1 VLALL
6 AYHVVNL
13 STVGLPDLNIVFREL
28 DLNIVMSGIPILA
41 SFSSFR
47 VVLSRVNIGESEY
60 VAYLFTFVSRVH
72 ATPT

>member
-1 VLALL
+1 VLELL

-28 DLNIVMSGIPILA
+28 DLNIVMSGISILA

-47 VVLSRVNIGESEY
+47 AVFSRVNI
-60 VAYLFTFVSRVH
+60 
-72 ATPT
+72 